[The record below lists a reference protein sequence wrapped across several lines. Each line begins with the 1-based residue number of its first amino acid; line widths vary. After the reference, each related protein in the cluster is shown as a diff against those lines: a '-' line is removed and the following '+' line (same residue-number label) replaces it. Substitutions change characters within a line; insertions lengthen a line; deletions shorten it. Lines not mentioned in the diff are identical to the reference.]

1 MLSVKYSVYYT
12 ITLVLQMTH
21 THQSLKK
28 KQDMIVLPPSYR

>member
-28 KQDMIVLPPSYR
+28 SKI